1 MVLSFHTE
9 GADFQAMLNYIHEY
23 PNPAVDE
30 FNEDFIYAREDITFD
45 ELVIMVMRDFETV
58 ENIEILNIETIEDQD
73 EVDYNRHTININ
85 YKKKKLDEI
94 PIPHNK
100 FVADTK
106 FSEMI
111 FTIRIHTNL
120 HETTIKKHIL
130 IPREE
135 DGICLIN
142 SKVWKP
148 IWQLC
153 DANTYTQ
160 RGKVTFKSRMPI
172 IIYQTKNRMIID
184 SSGREWNLT
193 SHSYALDTR
202 GKRRGAKKKTKF
214 INPMMIYAAKM
225 GMHKAIRFFNMDG
238 IIELVREDDVDLHEV
253 YTYFPLDEIF
263 IRVPTQIMED
273 YELVRNVVCM
283 LVYCS
288 NRDFPVNWDLLEMKE
303 YWVCRIGYIGSVKNK
318 NIMSFR
324 DKGYT
329 TIHMIERLYDKVSE
343 KLSLRLP
350 SVYKQNI
357 YYILYWMIINFNT
370 LKTRNNMDMNNKR
383 IRRHEYIVMSSLGK
397 KVSEN
402 INKLIEKKSKSKMN
416 TMDTLLELFNFPSDI
431 ILSGMKNISDVVKSD
446 DIVNDMSF
454 LQELAYSSKGPNS
467 LGETSSK
474 MISAK
479 YRYLHPSQMG
489 ILDLNVSSNSD
500 PGMSG
505 SFVPFVKLYDGF
517 FFNPNPD
524 PCDAEY
530 NGLKELYEYIK
541 GNKELL
547 KQFPELKDGVINSIP
562 PRAMTDLD
570 AFIKYATT
578 YREQFAEELQYLP
591 IAIHE
596 KED

>member
-1 MVLSFHTE
+1 
-9 GADFQAMLNYIHEY
+9 MLNYIHEY
-23 PNPAVDE
+23 KNPIEAE
-30 FNEDFIYAREDITFD
+30 FNEDFIYARDDISFE
-45 ELVIMVMRDFETV
+45 ELVTMVMKDFETV
-58 ENIEILNIETIEDQD
+58 ENIEIIKIETIRDQD
-73 EVDYNRHTININ
+73 EIDYNRHTININ
-85 YKKKKLDEI
+85 YKKKRLDEI
-94 PIPHNK
+94 EIPRNK
-100 FVADTK
+100 FVADSK
-106 FSEMI
+106 FTEMN
-111 FTIRIHTNL
+111 FTIRITTNL
-120 HETTIKKHIL
+120 NQAVIVKRIL
-130 IPREE
+130 IPVEE
-135 DGICLIN
+135 NGVCLIG

-172 IIYQTKNRMIID
+172 IIYQTKNRIIKD
-184 SSGREWNLT
+184 STGREWNLT
-193 SHSYALDTR
+193 SHSYALDTKS
-202 GKRRGAKKKTKF
+202 KRRGAKKKTKF
-214 INPMMIYAAKM
+214 INPMMIFAAKM
-225 GMHKAIRFFNMDG
+225 GMHRAIQFFDMDN
-238 IIELVREDDVDLHEV
+238 IIELVDRVDEDLLEV
-253 YTYFPLDEIF
+253 YTYFPMDSVYIK
-263 IRVPTQIMED
+263 VPTILMEK
-273 YELVRNVVCM
+273 YEMVRDVVC
-283 LVYCS
+283 LLCYCS
-288 NRDFPVNWDLLEMKE
+288 SRDFPVSWNLLEDKE
-303 YWVCRIGYIGSVKNK
+303 YWICRIGYIGSVRNK

-329 TIHMIERLYDKVSE
+329 TIHMIERLYDTISE
-343 KLSLRLP
+343 KNLRLP
-350 SVYKQNI
+350 EVYKQNV
-357 YYILYWMIINFNT
+357 YYILYWMIMNFNT
-370 LKTRNNMDMNNKR
+370 LKTRNNMDMANKR
-383 IRRHEYIVMSSLGK
+383 IRRNEYIVMASLGK

-431 ILSGMKNISDVVKSD
+431 ILSGLKNMSDVVKND

-479 YRYLHPSQMG
+479 YRYLHPSQLG

-530 NGLKELYEYIK
+530 HGLKELYDFIIE
-541 GNKELL
+541 NKEIL
-547 KQFPELKDGVINSIP
+547 KEYPQLKDSLICNLPSK
-562 PRAMTDLD
+562 AMESLD
-570 AFIKYATT
+570 GFIKFATK
-578 YREQFAEELQYLP
+578 YREQFAEELRYLP

-596 KED
+596 KEV

>member
-1 MVLSFHTE
+1 
-9 GADFQAMLNYIHEY
+9 MLNYIHEY

-30 FNEDFIYAREDITFD
+30 FNEDFIYGTQDITYE
-45 ELVIMVMRDFETV
+45 ELVTMVMRDFETV
-58 ENIEILNIETIEDQD
+58 ENIEILDIELIEDQD

-85 YKKKKLDEI
+85 YKKKRLDEI
-94 PIPHNK
+94 EIPKNK
-100 FVADTK
+100 FVADSR
-106 FSEMI
+106 FAEMV
-111 FTIRIHTNL
+111 FHIRITTNL
-120 HETTIKKHIL
+120 NQAVITKRIL
-130 IPREE
+130 IPVEE
-135 DGICLIN
+135 NGVCLIGAKN
-142 SKVWKP
+142 WKP

-172 IIYQTKNRMIID
+172 IIYQTKNRLITD
-184 SSGREWNLT
+184 TSGREWNLT
-193 SHSYALDTR
+193 SHSYALDTKS
-202 GKRRGAKKKTKF
+202 KRRGAKKKTKF
-214 INPMMIYAAKM
+214 INPMMIFAAKM
-225 GMHKAIRFFNMDG
+225 GMRRAIEFFDMAN
-238 IIELVREDDVDLHEV
+238 IIELVDAIDTDLLPL
-253 YTYFPLDEIF
+253 YTYFQMDNVY
-263 IRVPTQIMED
+263 IRVPTQLMEE
-273 YELVRNVVCM
+273 YEIVRNVVCM
-283 LVYCS
+283 LVYCA
-288 NRDFPVNWDLLEMKE
+288 NRDFPVSWDLLENRE

-329 TIHMIERLYDKVSE
+329 TIHMIERLYDKISE
-343 KLSLRLP
+343 KNLRLP
-350 SVYKQNI
+350 DVYKQNV
-357 YYILYWMIINFNT
+357 YYILYWMIMNFNT
-370 LKTRNNMDMNNKR
+370 LKARNNMDMNNKR
-383 IRRHEYIVMSSLGK
+383 IRRHEFIVMATLGK

-431 ILSGMKNISDVVKSD
+431 ILSGMKNISDGVKND
-446 DIVNDMSF
+446 DIVNDLTF
-454 LQELAYSSKGPNS
+454 LQELAYTSKGPNS

-530 NGLKELYEYIK
+530 NGLKELYDFIK
-541 GNKELL
+541 GNRAFL
-547 KQFPELKDGVINSIP
+547 KQYPQLKDSLICNLPSK
-562 PRAMTDLD
+562 AMVDLD
-570 AFIKYATT
+570 SFVKFATKYRT
-578 YREQFAEELQYLP
+578 QFAEELKYLP

>member
-1 MVLSFHTE
+1 
-9 GADFQAMLNYIHEY
+9 MLNYIHEY
-23 PNPAVDE
+23 TNPADEE
-30 FNEDFIYAREDITFD
+30 FNDDFIFARDDISFE
-45 ELVIMVMRDFETV
+45 ELVIMVMKDFETID
-58 ENIEILNIETIEDQD
+58 NIEIVKIELVRDQD

-85 YKKKKLDEI
+85 YKKKRLDEI
-94 PIPHNK
+94 EIPK
-100 FVADTK
+100 RKYV
-106 FSEMI
+106 SETRFAEMN
-111 FTIRIHTNL
+111 FTIKITTNL
-120 HETTIKKHIL
+120 NQTVIVKRIL
-130 IPREE
+130 LPVDD
-135 DGICLIN
+135 DGSYLIN

-172 IIYQTKNRMIID
+172 IIYQTKNRMITD
-184 SSGREWNLT
+184 TSGREWNLT
-193 SHSYALDTR
+193 SHSYALDTKS
-202 GKRRGAKKKTKF
+202 KRRGAKKKTKF
-214 INPMMIYAAKM
+214 INPMMIFAAKM
-225 GMHKAIRFFNMDG
+225 GLHRAIAFFDMEG
-238 IIELVREDDVDLHEV
+238 IIELVDSVDVDLTEI
-253 YTYFPLDEIF
+253 YTYFPIDEVY
-263 IRVPTQIMED
+263 IRIPTQIME
-273 YELVRNVVCM
+273 EHEMVRNVVCM

-288 NRDFPVNWDLLEMKE
+288 NRDFPVSWDLLEDRD
-303 YWVCRIGYIGSVKNK
+303 YWICRIGYIGSIKNK
-318 NIMSFR
+318 NIASFR

-329 TIHMIERLYDKVSE
+329 TIHMIERLYDTISE
-343 KLSLRLP
+343 KNLRLP
-350 SVYKQNI
+350 KVYKQNV
-357 YYILYWMIINFNT
+357 YYILYWMIMNFNT
-370 LKTRNNMDMNNKR
+370 LRARNNMDMNNKR
-383 IRRHEYIVMSSLGK
+383 IRKNEYIVMSSLGK

-524 PCDAEY
+524 PCEAEY
-530 NGLKELYEYIK
+530 DGLKELHDYLQGHPEVLEQY
-541 GNKELL
+541 
-547 KQFPELKDGVINSIP
+547 PELKSETIYTKMRDENISDP
-562 PRAMTDLD
+562 Q
-570 AFIKYATT
+570 AFIQWATE
-578 YREQFAEELQYLP
+578 YRRGFEEELKYLP
-591 IAIHE
+591 IRIHE

>member
-1 MVLSFHTE
+1 
-9 GADFQAMLNYIHEY
+9 MLNYIHEY

-30 FNEDFIYAREDITFD
+30 FNEDFIYARDDITYE
-45 ELVIMVMRDFETV
+45 ELVTMVMRDFETV
-58 ENIEILNIETIEDQD
+58 ENIEILKIETITDQD
-73 EVDYNRHTININ
+73 EIDYNRHTININ
-85 YKKKKLDEI
+85 FKKKRLDNIEI
-94 PIPHNK
+94 PKNK
-100 FVADTK
+100 FVTDTRYA
-106 FSEMI
+106 EMV
-111 FTIRIHTNL
+111 FTIRITTNL
-120 HETTIKKHIL
+120 NQAVITKRIL
-130 IPREE
+130 IPVEE
-135 DGICLIN
+135 DGVCLIN
-142 SKVWKP
+142 SKIWKP

-172 IIYQTKNRMIID
+172 IIYQTKNRMITD
-184 SSGREWNLT
+184 TSGREWNLT
-193 SHSYALDTR
+193 SHSYALDTKN
-202 GKRRGAKKKTKF
+202 KRRGSKKKTKF
-214 INPMMIYAAKM
+214 INPMMIFAAKM
-225 GMHKAIRFFNMDG
+225 GMRRAIKFFDMEG
-238 IIELVREDDVDLHEV
+238 IIELVDSIDTDVLDL
-253 YTYFPLDEIF
+253 YTYFAIDQVY
-263 IRVPTQIMED
+263 IRIPTQLMEN
-273 YELVRNVVCM
+273 YEMVRNVVCLM
-283 LVYCS
+283 IYCG
-288 NRDFPVNWDLLEMKE
+288 NRDFPLTWDLLEDKE

-329 TIHMIERLYDKVSE
+329 TIHMIERLYDTISE
-343 KLSLRLP
+343 KNLRLP
-350 SVYKQNI
+350 GVYKQNV
-357 YYILYWMIINFNT
+357 YYILYWMILNFNT
-370 LKTRNNMDMNNKR
+370 LKSRNNMDMNNKR

-431 ILSGMKNISDVVKSD
+431 ILSGMKNIGDVVKND

-479 YRYLHPSQMG
+479 YRYLHPSQLG

-524 PCDAEY
+524 PCNAEY
-530 NGLKELYEYIK
+530 DGLKELYDYIK
-541 GNKELL
+541 ANKEVL
-547 KQFPELKDGVINSIP
+547 KECPGLQDSILCNLPPKAMESLDG
-562 PRAMTDLD
+562 
-570 AFIKYATT
+570 FIKFATR
-578 YREQFAEELQYLP
+578 YRDEFADELTYLP

-596 KED
+596 KEP